1 MAQRGREGV
10 AKRARE
16 RARQERQEV
25 KRQRRQG
32 GTDESPGPEPSD
44 TVPPDEM
51 ALMEEFRLLSE
62 RHAGGF
68 LDEAAYQKERHRIFV
83 DLGIETDDDA

>member
-10 AKRARE
+10 AKRAKE
-16 RARQERQEV
+16 RARQERQEA

-32 GTDESPGPEPSD
+32 GVDEATDTEADESA
-44 TVPPDEM
+44 VPDEM

-62 RHAGGF
+62 RHADG
-68 LDEAAYQKERHRIFV
+68 LIDESSYQAERHRIFV
-83 DLGIETDDDA
+83 DLGIETDDDV